1 MENNNRNA
9 GKSVCGGGSGSG
21 STTVQFVDTRIK
33 IVDRP
38 ELDKDV
44 ESEFVSHSGSGSYQG
59 VQSLREGGV

>member
-9 GKSVCGGGSGSG
+9 GKRWGGSGSG

-33 IVDRP
+33 IGDRP

-59 VQSLREGGV
+59 VQSLRGGV